1 MKIELGRDW
10 SEFLSALISRRV
22 KFVLVGG
29 HAVAA
34 HGEPRLTEDLDV
46 FVEPSEENGERIR
59 AALVDFGFGDAA
71 PLATELATPGKVWM
85 LGRKPQRIDILTQ
98 ISGVTFQEAWEGRA
112 ELTFAVKP
120 LFVIGREELIRNKR
134 ASGREKDLRDVA
146 LLEEAAAPKPQRR
159 KRKPTRKK

>member
-46 FVEPSEENGERIR
+46 FVEPSLENGERIK
-59 AALVDFGFGDAA
+59 AALIDFGFGDAA
-71 PLATELATPGKVWM
+71 PLASELATPGKVWM

-98 ISGVTFQEAWEGRA
+98 LSGVTFAEAWEGRS
-112 ELTFAVKP
+112 ELSFAVKP
-120 LFVIGREELIRNKR
+120 LFVIGRAELIRNKL
-134 ASGREKDLRDVA
+134 AAGREKDLRDVA
-146 LLEEAAAPKPQRR
+146 LLEQAAGPKSPRPKRRPRR
-159 KRKPTRKK
+159 KK